1 MKTRNWIVASLMAS
15 VALPVGQEALA
26 QNLALEE
33 IVVTARK
40 RDENIF
46 EIPVSVSALSQDQID
61 RAGIYNAEDLS
72 AQVAGLDFQGSTS
85 TGGRNNPSIRFRGMN
100 QQIITPS
107 TQVGALFWEGSYIG
121 GGGAFLPL
129 GDLERVEVIKGPQT
143 AYFGRNTFSGAVN
156 LIPKKPGN
164 EWEGDASIEWSPS
177 QSDEYKVDAAV
188 GGPIT
193 DNVGIRVWA
202 GYSRDGGDFRTQA
215 DNEPYAVFKDTS
227 VSGTL
232 VVDATE
238 DLRLE
243 LTGYYT
249 RATDNGTSG
258 SVPSTGPDGFAPGT
272 CPVVF
277 SGELLN
283 PVTRETTP
291 FTRAIADFP
300 AFNFCGQF
308 PNGKNWLPPF
318 TVNPTAA
325 DTFGGQARL
334 DRFGQLGP
342 LMDKYS
348 ILREPTP
355 GVLGGLNQTRRIQLK
370 ADYDIGEHTLSA
382 QLSRANTGTVDRRD
396 FFFGVP
402 PFGGALGTTIVVGA
416 DRVLRETYG
425 EVRLTSPQD
434 GRLRYLIGVSDYT
447 QRSRATNFTNV
458 DFQDNETF
466 AIFGSL
472 DYDIADDLTV
482 SVELRYTDEESESI
496 IQGAVPVGWTG
507 SGDTNCPVTTACN
520 LVNEYDDFIPRVI
533 LSYNAFEGATV
544 YGSYSYSS
552 LLGVAT
558 QAGSI
563 SAVAPSIIPP
573 EQVDALGLFTA
584 PQENEQFE
592 LGWKQQ
598 SEMYNFTLAIFKI
611 DWKNQPFASVI
622 VLPNGGTTS
631 FRGPG
636 DSKYKGFDLEF
647 NIMPTDWFT
656 FGGNVAYTDAK
667 MKSFS
672 SRGSSEQRV
681 LGSGALSV
689 VADGNVP
696 RNIPKW
702 TGTLTPT
709 INGILGDREWYI
721 RSDISYESAFWADY
735 SEYLRG
741 QDRFRL
747 GLRAGIDLYEGSRIE
762 VYGTNLTNNST
773 LNTNGGTTGFISLDR
788 KAFSEPPARR
798 EFGVRVSAEF

>member
-1 MKTRNWIVASLMAS
+1 MKSRHLLTAALLTS
-15 VALPVGQEALA
+15 VALPPIGEVFA
-26 QNLALEE
+26 QSLALEE

-107 TQVGALFWEGSYIG
+107 TQVGAIFWEGSYIG

-156 LIPKKPGN
+156 LIPKKPGD
-164 EWEGDASIEWSPS
+164 EWEGDVSLEWSPS
-177 QSDEYKVDAAV
+177 QSDEYKIEGAV
-188 GGPIT
+188 GGPLGEKA
-193 DNVGIRVWA
+193 GIRVWA
-202 GYSRDGGDFRTQA
+202 GYSRDGGDFSTQA
-215 DNEPYAVFKDTS
+215 DDEPYAVFKDTS

-232 VVDATE
+232 VLDPTE
-238 DLRLE
+238 DLRVE
-243 LTGYYT
+243 VTGYYT

-258 SVPSTGPDGFAPGT
+258 SVPSNGPDGFAPGT
-272 CPVVF
+272 CGVTYT
-277 SGELLN
+277 GELLN

-291 FTRAIADFP
+291 FTRNIADFGG
-300 AFNFCGQF
+300 FNFCGQF
-308 PNGKNWLPPF
+308 PNGDNWLPPF
-318 TVNPTAA
+318 TINPTAA

-334 DRFGQLGP
+334 DTFGQLGP
-342 LMDKYS
+342 LMSKYG

-355 GVLGGLNQTRRIQLK
+355 GVFAGLNQTRRIQMK
-370 ADYDIGEHTLSA
+370 ADYDLGGHTLSA
-382 QLSRANTGTVDRRD
+382 QISRSNTGTVDRRD

-402 PFGGALGTTIVVGA
+402 PLGGALGTTIVVGSDIA
-416 DRVLRETYG
+416 LRETYG
-425 EVRLTSPQD
+425 EVRLASPQD
-434 GRLRYLIGVSDYT
+434 GRLRYLLGVSDYT
-447 QRSRATNFTNV
+447 QRYRNTNFNAN

-466 AIFGSL
+466 AIFGSI
-472 DYDIADDLTV
+472 DYDITDDLTA
-482 SVELRYTDEESESI
+482 SVELRYTDEESETI
-496 IQGAVPVGWTG
+496 LQGAVPVNWAG
-507 SGDTNCPVTTACN
+507 SGDPNCPVTVACN

-533 LSYNAFEGATV
+533 LSYNGFEGATI

-563 SAVAPSIIPP
+563 SAVAPQIIPP
-573 EQVDALGLFTA
+573 DQVAALGLFTP
-584 PQENEQFE
+584 PQENTQFE

-598 SEMYNFTLAIFKI
+598 SDMYNFTFALFHV

-622 VLPNGGTTS
+622 VLPAGGTTS

-636 DSKYKGFDLEF
+636 DSEYKGFDLEF
-647 NIMPTDWFT
+647 NVMPTEWLSL
-656 FGGNVAYTDAK
+656 GGNLAYTDAV

-672 SRGSSEQRV
+672 SRGSNEQRV

-702 TGTLTPT
+702 QGTFTPT
-709 INGILGDREWYI
+709 ILGTLGDREWFI
-721 RSDISYESAFWADY
+721 RGDFSYESAYWADY
-735 SEYLRG
+735 SAYLRG
-741 QDRFRL
+741 PDKFRL
-747 GLRAGIDLYEGSRIE
+747 NVRAGIDLYEGSRIE
-762 VYGTNLTNNST
+762 IYGTNLTKNTT
-773 LNTNGGTTGFISLDR
+773 LSTNGGTTGFISLDR
-788 KAFSEPPARR
+788 KAFSEPPQKR
-798 EFGVRVSAEF
+798 EFGVRISAEF